1 MRRIIWRLM
10 ASASAMIVFPVL
22 GLAQFGSIAG
32 VVRDGSGAILPNV
45 TVEAASPVL
54 IEKSRTATSDGSGQY
69 RIEQLRPGT
78 YTVTFT
84 LSGFST
90 FRREGVEISEGFT
103 APVPATLN
111 VGAVKDTITVEAQA
125 PVVDVQDVSEHRTL
139 VRQELDAL
147 PTAGS
152 FATLGTTLPSV
163 AANQNDVG
171 GSQGEKGN
179 VLAPT
184 AVVGLT

>member
-1 MRRIIWRLM
+1 MRNVIWRLM
-10 ASASAMIVFPVL
+10 ASASAMIIFPVL

-32 VVRDGSGAILPNV
+32 VVKDNSGGILPNV
-45 TVEAASPVL
+45 TVEASSPVL
-54 IEKSRTATSDGSGQY
+54 IEKSRTAVSDASGQY
-69 RIEQLRPGT
+69 RVDQLRPGT

-84 LSGFST
+84 LPGFST

-139 VRQELDAL
+139 VTRNWMRCRRLSRSRRLGPRCRAWL
-147 PTAGS
+147 PTRTMWVARK
-152 FATLGTTLPSV
+152 AKRGTF
-163 AANQNDVG
+163 
-171 GSQGEKGN
+171 
-179 VLAPT
+179 
-184 AVVGLT
+184 